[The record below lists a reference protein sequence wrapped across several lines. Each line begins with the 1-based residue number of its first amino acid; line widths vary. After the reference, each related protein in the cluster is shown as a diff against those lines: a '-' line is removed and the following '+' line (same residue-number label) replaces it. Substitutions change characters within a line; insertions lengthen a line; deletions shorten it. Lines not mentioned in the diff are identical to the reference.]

1 MEPEVHPFRSP
12 TDAWHFAS
20 ARPLG
25 TSAALLVL
33 ALPESE
39 ARDLVHD
46 ALSVAEPGELLGD
59 RAFWELIQ
67 SFHPIEDTVVERG
80 VYELGLQ
87 RRQIRLYRVGDRAPL
102 PPYSRSGSFFIGR
115 KQELTDAKRFF
126 ELGRML
132 SIVGPVGVGKSS
144 FMARLAS
151 DLEEDFDRS
160 YWIDLTHID
169 PSEPLGP
176 AITRLLNFRKPTDQ
190 TSEEAL
196 SRFIGERPVLLSLDG
211 IDGRLDEVGETVSR
225 LMSSCR
231 NLAVLTASVFPVQS
245 GIEIRYGLPGM
256 QVADP
261 NADLESVQDSD
272 AVALFIDRAQE
283 FNPEFRA
290 HSRNIRSIA
299 ELAKRLEGNPLAI
312 ISAAQKTTVLGPQQ
326 IINRLSQSLYYLEG
340 PVTRALERWQNLLS
354 DPARKL
360 LQDLVVFQESFSL
373 DDAESVTR
381 LSGDVALAFS
391 ELVDANILVPTGN
404 SVVRRFQIYPLIR
417 ALLAYQALSPSDD
430 LLERWKL
437 VLESNVM
444 AAARLPQSEA
454 KEYFDAFDRDIDHLV
469 TLAESDR
476 GFSESAL
483 TCLVEASNY
492 WIFAGTLERGFG
504 LANRIVMAP
513 GAGLSRKYT
522 RGLLSACAFASLT
535 GRPQEAL
542 RFARQAL
549 RDADSPEILAKAWIN
564 YGTAATN
571 LGRNRVALSAM
582 KRGLRHARGVSDQAE
597 RTALSNIAAIA
608 ARFGNYAEALKASEE
623 LYLSVP
629 NDDRLRSY
637 VEMNYGDALVH
648 AGRFDEARTVLMK
661 ALDRFVEM
669 GNVSESARCWRTLGQ
684 LYFKDSKFE
693 EACRAYTA
701 AASLQMEGHIL
712 EGEHAAMQKDL
723 ARIRDQIGE
732 NRYFEI
738 RMSDNLDELS
748 ADKMS

>member
-1 MEPEVHPFRSP
+1 MECSAPELRIWLAMTGGVLAVEPEVHPFRSP

-417 ALLAYQALSPSDD
+417 ALLAYQALSPS
-430 LLERWKL
+430 
-437 VLESNVM
+437 
-444 AAARLPQSEA
+444 
-454 KEYFDAFDRDIDHLV
+454 
-469 TLAESDR
+469 
-476 GFSESAL
+476 
-483 TCLVEASNY
+483 
-492 WIFAGTLERGFG
+492 
-504 LANRIVMAP
+504 
-513 GAGLSRKYT
+513 